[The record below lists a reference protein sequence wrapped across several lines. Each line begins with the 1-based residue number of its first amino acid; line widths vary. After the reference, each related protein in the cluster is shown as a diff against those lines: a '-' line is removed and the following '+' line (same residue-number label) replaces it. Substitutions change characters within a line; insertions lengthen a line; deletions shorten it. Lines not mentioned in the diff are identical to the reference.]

1 MGAKRETERRET
13 EFTTQRERGL
23 ESEFSTTDTER
34 ERERG
39 GGHEIRVYHMP

>member
-13 EFTTQRERGL
+13 EFTTERERGL
-23 ESEFSTTDTER
+23 ESEFSTTDRQR
-34 ERERG
+34 ERGG